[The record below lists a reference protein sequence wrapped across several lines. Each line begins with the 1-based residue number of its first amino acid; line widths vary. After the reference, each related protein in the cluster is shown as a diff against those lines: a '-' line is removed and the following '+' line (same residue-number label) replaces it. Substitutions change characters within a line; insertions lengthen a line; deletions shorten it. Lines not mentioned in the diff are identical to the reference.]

1 MVFSVGE
8 GEDKPVEGIGEG
20 AAVQEVSSKTN
31 KNVSGLR
38 ITQHRPEILLKVEKL
53 ITKVLQQQRA
63 GIENLLAPLLGKN
76 LDRSIRPKPVRPG

>member
-1 MVFSVGE
+1 MVFGVGE

-53 ITKVLQQQRA
+53 ITKVLQQR
-63 GIENLLAPLLGKN
+63 
-76 LDRSIRPKPVRPG
+76 